1 MSDIENLDKLDKLDK
16 LTLNSDDTPRKPALL
31 ADVEQERHVYNATT
45 KLSAI
50 MTVIFSGIAL
60 VSDGYNVQVI
70 GYLMPLFANLYP
82 DSFTPTLKTRISNAF
97 FIGQIVGML
106 AFGALIDRIGRKFGI
121 VLTTLLLIAGI
132 ALSAASHGTSDT
144 GMFWM
149 LIVARGLAGVGAG
162 GEYPVCA
169 TSSIEAADETAHV
182 RKHRGF
188 LVASVGCFAI
198 DTGFVVAGLGVL
210 IILAAY
216 GVTAHTPP
224 TDTTGFAGTWRIALA
239 IGLVPPL
246 AVFFFRLR
254 MLNSTAY
261 RNNAM
266 KGSQL
271 GFRVFYLA
279 FRRYW
284 RRIIGTCL
292 CWFLY
297 NFTSYP
303 FGLFT
308 TSIVSQLNP
317 QNTIMQN
324 IGWGTLVLAFLPFG
338 CLVGGV
344 LMDVIGRKQTQALG
358 FIVTGIIGFILGGV
372 LGKIQNHPAA
382 FIVVYGLFLAAAE
395 AGPGVATLLISGEV
409 YPTALRGHMLGL
421 SAAFG
426 KAGAA
431 IGTQVFN
438 PIQNAFEDEFKG
450 QQAVF
455 LIGSAISIL
464 GAIATLALIPNHN
477 DMLEDEDEAWRAY
490 LEENGVSTS
499 NMGEPIEASAA
510 GGMRRMIEQSG
521 METEGNKV

>member
-1 MSDIENLDKLDKLDK
+1 MSDIDKLEKLE
-16 LTLNSDDTPRKPALL
+16 LAGVGGDTSPEPRLPARL
-31 ADVEQERHVYNATT
+31 AAVEHERHVYNATT

-70 GYLMPLFANLYP
+70 GYLMPLFADLYP
-82 DSFTPTLKTRISNAF
+82 TAFTPKLKTRISNAF
-97 FIGQIVGML
+97 FIGQIAGML
-106 AFGALIDRIGRKFGI
+106 AFGAMIDRIGRKVGI
-121 VLTTLLLIAGI
+121 VLTTLLLMAGI
-132 ALSAASHGTSDT
+132 ALSAAAHGTSDT

-149 LIVARGLAGVGAG
+149 LVVARGLAGVGAG
-162 GEYPVCA
+162 GEYPVCG

-210 IILAAY
+210 IVLACY
-216 GVTAHTPP
+216 GVTAHTAP
-224 TDTTGFAGTWRIALA
+224 TDTTGFAGTWRIALG

-261 RNNAM
+261 RNHAM

-271 GFRVFYLA
+271 GLRVFTLA
-279 FRRYW
+279 ARRYW

-308 TSIVSQLNP
+308 TTIVSQLNP
-317 QNTIMQN
+317 QNTVMQN
-324 IGWGTLVLAFLPFG
+324 IGWGTLVLAFLPVG
-338 CLVGGV
+338 CLVGGI
-344 LMDVIGRKQTQALG
+344 LMDRIGRKQTQALG
-358 FIVTGIIGFILGGV
+358 FLVTGIIGFILGGV
-372 LGKIQNHPAA
+372 LDKIQNHSGA
-382 FIVVYGLFLAAAE
+382 FIVVYGLFLAVAE
-395 AGPGVATLLISGEV
+395 AGPGVATILISGEV

-421 SAAFG
+421 SAACG

-431 IGTQVFN
+431 IGTQVFT
-438 PIQNAFEDEFKG
+438 PIQNAFDGDFKG

-455 LIGSAISIL
+455 LIGTGISIL
-464 GAIATLALIPNHN
+464 GAIATMALIPNHN

-490 LEENGVSTS
+490 LEENGISTS
-499 NMGEPIEASAA
+499 NMGESIEASAA
-510 GGMRRMIEQSG
+510 DGMRRKIEEAG
-521 METEGNKV
+521 MEVESAKV

>member
-97 FIGQIVGML
+97 FIRQIVGML

-216 GVTAHTPP
+216 G
-224 TDTTGFAGTWRIALA
+224 
-239 IGLVPPL
+239 
-246 AVFFFRLR
+246 
-254 MLNSTAY
+254 
-261 RNNAM
+261 
-266 KGSQL
+266 GSQL

-358 FIVTGIIGFILGGV
+358 FI
-372 LGKIQNHPAA
+372 IQNHPAA